1 MAITKDI
8 TIEDL
13 VEDYPFAEEFLRVR
27 GIKCIRCGEPI
38 WGTLETACKDKGF
51 TDEQIDEIV
60 KDLNALAADPEKMKD
75 PAEGLPRIDVE
86 VRKPDEKK

>member
-60 KDLNALAADPEKMKD
+60 REMNLLARNPEKMKD
-75 PAEGLPRIDVE
+75 PGEGLPRIDV
-86 VRKPDEKK
+86 RKPED

>member
-1 MAITKDI
+1 MITKDI

-38 WGTLETACKDKGF
+38 WGTLETACKEKNF
-51 TDEQIDEIV
+51 SDEQIEEIV
-60 KDLNALAADPEKMKD
+60 RELNKLAENPDSIPEKFEPPLK
-75 PAEGLPRIDVE
+75 IDY
-86 VRKPDEKK
+86 KKIDTENK

>member
-60 KDLNALAADPEKMKD
+60 REMNLLAQDPEKMKD
-75 PAEGLPRIDVE
+75 PGEGLPRIDV
-86 VRKPDEKK
+86 RKPED

>member
-1 MAITKDI
+1 MMITKDI

-38 WGTLETACKDKGF
+38 WGTLETACKEKNF

-60 KDLNALAADPEKMKD
+60 KELNKLAENPDSIPDHFEP
-75 PAEGLPRIDVE
+75 PAKIDV
-86 VRKPDEKK
+86 KKLNNGE

>member
-1 MAITKDI
+1 MITKDI

-38 WGTLETACKDKGF
+38 WGTLETACKEKNF
-51 TDEQIDEIV
+51 SDEQIEQIV
-60 KDLNALAADPEKMKD
+60 EELNKLARNPGQIPESFEP
-75 PAEGLPRIDVE
+75 PAKIDV
-86 VRKPDEKK
+86 KKLDEK

>member
-1 MAITKDI
+1 MITKDI

-38 WGTLETACKDKGF
+38 WGTLETACKEKNF
-51 TDEQIDEIV
+51 SDEQIEEIV
-60 KDLNALAADPEKMKD
+60 RELNRLAENPDNIPEKFE
-75 PAEGLPRIDVE
+75 PPVHIDV
-86 VRKPDEKK
+86 KKLNPDEK

>member
-1 MAITKDI
+1 MITKDI

-38 WGTLETACKDKGF
+38 WGTLETACKEKNF
-51 TDEQIDEIV
+51 TDEQIEEIV
-60 KDLNALAADPEKMKD
+60 KELNRLAENPDLIPDKFEP
-75 PAEGLPRIDVE
+75 PAKIDV
-86 VRKPDEKK
+86 KKLDGNR

>member
-13 VEDYPFAEEFLRVR
+13 VEDYPFAEEFLRIR

-60 KDLNALAADPEKMKD
+60 KEMNRLAANPNNMNSHQKD
-75 PAEGLPRIDVE
+75 FPKIPY
-86 VRKPDEKK
+86 RKSDE